1 MIKSTILDITIY
13 LIPLIETFITVI
25 ILLLGVAFL
34 TLAERKVM
42 GSMQRRVGPNKV
54 GIYGILQPIAD
65 GVKLFLKETIMPA
78 HSNVILFI
86 ITPVITFLFSLIGW
100 LVIPFNSTTVLYD
113 MSLGILFIL
122 GISSLGVYGVIF
134 SGWAANSKYAFIGSL
149 RSTAQMISYEVVLG
163 LIILTVVFCLNDY
176 PNLIK
181 IIYSQQGIWYIVPL
195 LPLGI
200 MFFISALAETNR
212 APFDLPEAESELV
225 AGYFTEHSAVPFVLF
240 FLGEYSSIIL
250 IASLTVILF
259 LGGWILIP
267 LTKFDSW
274 GISSFI
280 FGIKVSSI
288 LFLFIWVRATFPRLR
303 FDQLI
308 SICWTSLLPLTIA
321 FIITIPAIILV
332 WIN

>member
-280 FGIKVSSI
+280 FGFKVSSI

-321 FIITIPAIILV
+321 FILTVPAIILA

>member
-13 LIPLIETFITVI
+13 LIPLIETLITVI

-54 GIYGILQPIAD
+54 GVYGLLQPIAD

-100 LVIPFNSTTVLYD
+100 LVIPLNSTTVLYD

-181 IIYSQQGIWYIVPL
+181 IIYSQQGIWYILPL

-321 FIITIPAIILV
+321 FILTVPAIILA

>member
-13 LIPLIETFITVI
+13 LIPLIETLITVI

-54 GIYGILQPIAD
+54 GVYGLLQPIAD

-100 LVIPFNSTTVLYD
+100 LVIPLNSTTVLYD

-181 IIYSQQGIWYIVPL
+181 IIYSQQGIWYILPL

-280 FGIKVSSI
+280 FGFKVSSI

-321 FIITIPAIILV
+321 FILTVPAIILA

>member
-1 MIKSTILDITIY
+1 
-13 LIPLIETFITVI
+13 
-25 ILLLGVAFL
+25 LLGVAFL

-100 LVIPFNSTTVLYD
+100 LVIPLNSTTVLYD

>member
-100 LVIPFNSTTVLYD
+100 LVIPLNSTTVLYD

-321 FIITIPAIILV
+321 FILTVPAIILA

>member
-42 GSMQRRVGPNKV
+42 GNMQRRVGPNKV

-100 LVIPFNSTTVLYD
+100 LVIPLNSTTVLYD

>member
-1 MIKSTILDITIY
+1 
-13 LIPLIETFITVI
+13 
-25 ILLLGVAFL
+25 LLGVAFL

-181 IIYSQQGIWYIVPL
+181 IIYSQQGIWYILPL

-280 FGIKVSSI
+280 FGFKVSSI

-321 FIITIPAIILV
+321 FILTVPAIILA

>member
-13 LIPLIETFITVI
+13 LIPLIETLITVI

-54 GIYGILQPIAD
+54 GVYGLLQPIAD

-181 IIYSQQGIWYIVPL
+181 IIYSQQGIWYILPL

-280 FGIKVSSI
+280 FGFKVSSI

-321 FIITIPAIILV
+321 FILTVPAIILA

>member
-1 MIKSTILDITIY
+1 MINSSILEIAIY

-42 GSMQRRVGPNKV
+42 GSMQRRVGPNIV
-54 GIYGILQPIAD
+54 GKYGLLQPIAD

-78 HSNVILFI
+78 HSNLFLFLITPI
-86 ITPVITFLFSLIGW
+86 ITFFFSLIGW

-122 GISSLGVYGVIF
+122 AISSLGVYGVIF

-163 LIILTVVFCLNDY
+163 LIILTVIFCLNDY

-181 IIYSQQGIWYIVPL
+181 IIYSQQAIWYILPL
-195 LPLGI
+195 LPLGF

-225 AGYFTEHSAVPFVLF
+225 AGFFTEHSAVPFVLF
-240 FLGEYSSIIL
+240 FLGEYSSILL

-259 LGGWILIP
+259 LGGWIFIP
-267 LTKFDSW
+267 LTKFETW

-280 FGIKVSSI
+280 FGFKVSFI
-288 LFLFIWVRATFPRLR
+288 LFLFIWIRATFPRLR
-303 FDQLI
+303 FDQLL
-308 SICWTSLLPLTIA
+308 SLCWTSFLPLTIA
-321 FIITIPAIILV
+321 FIFTVPATILS
-332 WIN
+332 WIF

>member
-100 LVIPFNSTTVLYD
+100 LVIPLNSTTVLYD